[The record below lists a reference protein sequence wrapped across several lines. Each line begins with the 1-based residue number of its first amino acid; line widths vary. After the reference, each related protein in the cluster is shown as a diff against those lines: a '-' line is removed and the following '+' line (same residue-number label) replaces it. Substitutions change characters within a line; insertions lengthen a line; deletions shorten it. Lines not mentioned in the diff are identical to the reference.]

1 MQTALSEVHS
11 PLPFSIQAEFAI
23 IAAMPEGSA
32 TRCSLIGGGL
42 AGGLLAVYLARAGLS
57 VDLYEMRPDPSSGQ
71 ALRGRSINL
80 AISVRGIHALREVGL
95 ADDILKLAVPMRGRM
110 IHPIAGDLH
119 FQPYDKDPAR
129 HINSISRSDL
139 NTLLLE
145 AARHSPNTR
154 VHFDW
159 KCRDVDLERPAA
171 RLIHSHSRDERHTD
185 TPVVIAIDGA
195 WSAVRRS
202 MQRLDRFNYSQ
213 HYLRHGY
220 KELSIPAKPGG
231 GFALEPNALHIWPR
245 RSYMMIALPN
255 ADGSFTC
262 TLFFPH
268 EGPESFATL
277 KSRDDVTRFFAQV
290 FPDALPLMPTL
301 LDDFERNPIG
311 SMTTIRCAPWS
322 HRGKVAL
329 VGDAAHAVVP
339 FYGQGANASFED
351 CTALHECVKQFAPDW
366 ERIFVEYERRRRE
379 NADAIADLAINNFLE
394 MRDKTASRAFHAKK
408 RIERTLHTLL
418 PGTYTPL
425 YTMVSFTR
433 TPYAEAVRRARRQDR
448 IVVFAASIVLTLV
461 LWGVLY
467 LAFARHSI
475 AALATALAIVSAL
488 IAWLRSNIERD
499 RTEAR
504 SSGARLL
511 T

>member
-1 MQTALSEVHS
+1 
-11 PLPFSIQAEFAI
+11 
-23 IAAMPEGSA
+23 MPDGSA
-32 TRCSLIGGGL
+32 TRCTLIGGGL
-42 AGGLLAVYLARAGLS
+42 AGGLLAVYLARAGHS
-57 VDLYEMRPDPSSGQ
+57 VDLYEMRPDPASGN
-71 ALRGRSINL
+71 AVRGRSINL
-80 AISVRGIHALREVGL
+80 AISVRGIHALQELGL
-95 ADDILKLAVPMRGRM
+95 ADGILKLAVPMRGRM
-110 IHPIAGDLH
+110 IHGADSTLH
-119 FQPYDKDPAR
+119 FQPYDKDPSR
-129 HINSISRSDL
+129 HINSISRADL
-139 NTLLLE
+139 NTMLLE
-145 AARHSPNTR
+145 AAKASPNAR

-171 RLIHSHSRDERHTD
+171 RLVHTHTQEERQTD
-185 TPVVIAIDGA
+185 TPIVIGIDGA

-231 GFALEPNALHIWPR
+231 GFAMEPNALHIWPR

-268 EGPESFATL
+268 GEFRHPGDNGGHAAPSFAGLQT
-277 KSRDDVTRFFAQV
+277 RDDVKRFFEES
-290 FPDALPLMPTL
+290 FPDAVPLMPTL
-301 LDDFERNPIG
+301 LEDFEHNPIG

-322 HRGKVAL
+322 HDGKVAL

-351 CTALHECVKQFAPDW
+351 CTALHECVTQFAPDW
-366 ERIFVEYERRRRE
+366 QRIFSEYERRRRE
-379 NADAIADLAINNFLE
+379 NADAIADLAIKNFLE
-394 MRDKTASRAFHAKK
+394 MRDKTASRLFHAKK
-408 RIERTLHTLL
+408 KVERTLHTLL
-418 PGTYTPL
+418 PGIYTPL

-448 IVVFAASIVLTLV
+448 IVIFAAAALV
-461 LWGVLY
+461 AGILGFALY
-467 LAFARHSI
+467 FALAGRAA
-475 AALATALAIVSAL
+475 AALATALAIVTAAL
-488 IAWLRSNIERD
+488 AWLRSSVERD
-499 RTEAR
+499 RAEAR
-504 SSGARLL
+504 SSGARLM